1 MRTQYCREHIKKTA
15 EECGLGPDIVSEVER
30 VAKFCASNPT
40 FADCATRPLR
50 LLIDVRDEKIKNHA
64 ISLAENALK
73 EKTPTGGRKKK
84 LLTETDVRGIIRKSE
99 KEIRGELTEKYKA
112 EKKPTEPAP
121 EIPKEPQTDHVADA
135 SKTIE
140 PAPEET
146 PPQPSLAAQMAGA
159 VPPEPPIHRPPPC
172 LGGSGCTHKMFEP
185 TYRTC
190 GYNGGARH
198 IAAIKICPFDEEQ
211 SAGTPELTKPY
222 VLPCK
227 GGGGCPHG
235 KFKPRVSKDAIKG
248 DVCDAIGAEIAQLPG
263 NMCPYDV
270 KLPRKSENGF
280 VPASQLAAANKDPG
294 IHEGKPAIPDRT
306 LTITFNPEN
315 WSYLQTLKSKGIA
328 DDLPGAVNACVEEC
342 RERGGV

>member
-73 EKTPTGGRKKK
+73 EETPTGGRKKK

-112 EKKPTEPAP
+112 EKKPEPAKEPETPAPVQIDGMGREIKARLTTCEEPAGGCRTLAQVEAGVPATEPP
-121 EIPKEPQTDHVADA
+121 V
-135 SKTIE
+135 
-140 PAPEET
+140 
-146 PPQPSLAAQMAGA
+146 
-159 VPPEPPIHRPPPC
+159 HRPPPC

-190 GYNGGARH
+190 GYNGGAKH
-198 IAAIKICPFDEEQ
+198 IAAIKTCPFDEEQ
-211 SAGTPELTKPY
+211 PADTPATIPASASSPFKTALQVKNGIAGEMFPDKEGSDARVKEPTPEEKRQVEKILRNELAEKLLALYPGSMQVMMADILREHTSWKTADAFY
-222 VLPCK
+222 FGIEALGEK
-227 GGGGCPHG
+227 MQHG
-235 KFKPRVSKDAIKG
+235 RV
-248 DVCDAIGAEIAQLPG
+248 
-263 NMCPYDV
+263 
-270 KLPRKSENGF
+270 
-280 VPASQLAAANKDPG
+280 
-294 IHEGKPAIPDRT
+294 
-306 LTITFNPEN
+306 
-315 WSYLQTLKSKGIA
+315 
-328 DDLPGAVNACVEEC
+328 
-342 RERGGV
+342 